1 MLRRACAEGAK
12 RLNLL
17 ASDSGAQVDRRIVV
31 KLLLTFFE
39 RGQSPEVLNLMG
51 RMLGF
56 TSAPC
61 AVGSGAAAPCACCLR
76 SLHESS

>member
-31 KLLLTFFE
+31 KLLITFFE
-39 RGQSPEVLNLMG
+39 RGQSLDILNLMA

-56 TSAPC
+56 TSAP
-61 AVGSGAAAPCACCLR
+61 PL
-76 SLHESS
+76 LQL